1 MFLAHIT
8 NELLQGDS
16 FILVLIYLSN
26 DVAQLGAIKIL

>member
-8 NELLQGDS
+8 YELFQGDP
-16 FILVLIYLSN
+16 FIFVLIYLSN